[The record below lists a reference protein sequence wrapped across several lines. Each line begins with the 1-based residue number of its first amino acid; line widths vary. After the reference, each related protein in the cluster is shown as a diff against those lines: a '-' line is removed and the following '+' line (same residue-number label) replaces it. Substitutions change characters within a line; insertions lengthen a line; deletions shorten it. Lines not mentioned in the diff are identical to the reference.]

1 MRALLLDNEEPG
13 DLTLDTSRDQ
23 DRSWL
28 SSSLDARRHVRRFA
42 EHLAVGVYHDR
53 AALDADAGG
62 KLGRARSGVPCVEV
76 GERALDCER
85 RAHGALGIVLLGLR
99 IAEQCH
105 QSVAELFQHMAAQ
118 PAHRRRS
125 FVEIGVD
132 EVAPVLRVQ
141 LRGEARR
148 ADKIAEHDCDR
159 TALGRCLKAL
169 RWSRLRRGS
178 GNVRRR
184 TRAGYDGDRVEQPSS
199 IANNRNANVLEV
211 VNRQPRQQVRV
222 DLVVPELLLVLA
234 EPKTA
239 KPPADIH
246 RRASHGLAG

>member
-1 MRALLLDNEEPG
+1 
-13 DLTLDTSRDQ
+13 
-23 DRSWL
+23 
-28 SSSLDARRHVRRFA
+28 
-42 EHLAVGVYHDR
+42 
-53 AALDADAGG
+53 
-62 KLGRARSGVPCVEV
+62 
-76 GERALDCER
+76 
-85 RAHGALGIVLLGLR
+85 
-99 IAEQCH
+99 
-105 QSVAELFQHMAAQ
+105 MAAKIG
-118 PAHRRRS
+118 HRRRS

-132 EVAPVLRVQ
+132 EVAPVLGVE
-141 LRGEARR
+141 LCGETRR
-148 ADKIAEHDCDR
+148 ADEIAEHHRDR

-169 RWSRLRRGS
+169 GWSRLRRGS
-178 GNVRRR
+178 GNVRR
-184 TRAGYDGDRVEQPSS
+184 TTCAGYYGDRVEQPSS